1 MTERADVS
9 ETEEWARSVWRML
22 VEGGTWGVP
31 RTGLI
36 FQKRDGKLHLITLLP
51 WHPSCGVDT
60 ADQLREQQDFDID
73 GVRRMFAQIG
83 IEVVGDE

>member
-31 RTGLI
+31 RTGLM
-36 FQKRDGKLHLITLLP
+36 FQKRDDKLCLVGRMPHEPALPIT
-51 WHPSCGVDT
+51 
-60 ADQLREQQDFDID
+60 AEELRERQDFDID
-73 GVRRMFAQIG
+73 GVTRMFAQIG